1 MAYQLSEKQQN
12 NEKTQREIDLYLSN
26 SLGFW
31 KILNP
36 PPPPIQYMQ
45 KYTHFKVRNQ
55 IYYSFGGKKL

>member
-1 MAYQLSEKQQN
+1 MAYQLSEKQQD

-31 KILNP
+31 KILN
-36 PPPPIQYMQ
+36 PPIQYMQ